1 MPPRSLF
8 RLACL
13 LAVSCPPA
21 VRAVPLSEPAG
32 AGADFDRAVSAG
44 LPARIVLRVEGRHE
58 DLAIDR
64 SLPVNVSVA
73 GVRSGQVFVGRLGAS
88 RATMTRW
95 NDRLD
100 IVTGEGRRLLLPMA
114 AVPRADVPTRARRS
128 LFGASVS
135 FHVFLHDD
143 LFAGRHLA
151 RALLKPGLAY
161 APDEVIRA
169 FHDGYIAW
177 WLVDLM
183 SNVLPNEGIDLSY
196 DHHLAGLTDIPWGDT
211 TLTDW
216 NRALWAPGGPLARP
230 GRLSFREKYLLVV
243 PGRVSEEAYGKAY
256 VKGFAGVASWN
267 GPYSVAAHEF
277 GHMLG
282 ATHDDSEVR
291 RDGGWPCETNMVSP
305 MVDIR
310 SNCYAYSDAN
320 RVQIRNYLRQ
330 SQDMPSSFQAIAD

>member
-13 LAVSCPPA
+13 LAISCPLAGLAAPPPA
-21 VRAVPLSEPAG
+21 PAD

-44 LPARIVLRVEGRHE
+44 LPARIVLRVDDRHE

-73 GVRSGQVFVGRLGAS
+73 GVRSGQVFVGQLGAS

-100 IVTGEGRRLLLPMA
+100 IVTDEGRRLLLPMA
-114 AVPRADVPTRARRS
+114 AAPRGDLPVRAKRS

-143 LFAGRHLA
+143 LFAGRHLV
-151 RALLKPGLAY
+151 RTLLKPGLTY
-161 APDEVIRA
+161 TSDEVIRA

-183 SNVLPNEGIDLSY
+183 SNVLPNEGIDISY
-196 DHHLAGLTDIPWGDT
+196 DHHLDGLTDIPWGET
-211 TLTDW
+211 TLVDW
-216 NRALWAPGGPLARP
+216 SRALWAPGSLLARP
-230 GRLSFREKYLLVV
+230 GRLSIREKYLLVV
-243 PGRVSEEAYGKAY
+243 PGRVSEDAYGKAY

-282 ATHDDSEVR
+282 ATHDDAEIR

-320 RVQIRNYLRQ
+320 RVHIRDYLHQ
-330 SQDMPSSFQAIAD
+330 SQGMPPSFQAITD